1 MKEEHVI
8 LFGDYKTLQEDG
20 IGNGESGGAGC
31 NGAGIGKGKSIG
43 GNGSM
48 LQSPLDEGHYYDVD
62 FDIFNP
68 KYKEKYKMSLGLG
81 VGLSTGSGLSYQ
93 QEFREKYER
102 FIGDGVGRMKEN
114 G

>member
-8 LFGDYKTLQEDG
+8 IFGDDISLQKDG
-20 IGNGESGGAGC
+20 IGNGESSGC
-31 NGAGIGKGKSIG
+31 GYNGIGIGKGRSIG

-68 KYKEKYKMSLGLG
+68 EYKEKYKMSLGLG
-81 VGLSTGSGLSYQ
+81 VGLAIGSGLSNQ
-93 QEFREKYER
+93 QLFREKYER
-102 FIGDGVGRMKEN
+102 FIGDGARRIKEN
-114 G
+114 R

>member
-8 LFGDYKTLQEDG
+8 VFGDYKTLQEDG
-20 IGNGESGGAGC
+20 IGNGESSGC
-31 NGAGIGKGKSIG
+31 GYSGIGIGKGRSIG

-81 VGLSTGSGLSYQ
+81 VGLSIGSGFSNQ
-93 QEFREKYER
+93 QKFREKYER
-102 FIGDGVGRMKEN
+102 FIGDGARRIKEN